1 MKTINKEL
9 GLSRVAKS
17 TPYFTFDASDISSK
31 IDRVETYSGST
42 VFDDLIKSVNEKDF
56 SNIKNEA
63 NMYAFKLPDYAVN
76 KDTSNEDVQFV
87 ISKLQREKE
96 RISSLMWDK
105 YQGKDGM
112 VNIFDNLAIG
122 KDKARSRA
130 QNFIKTGN
138 IDGNY
143 SKSNDEKL
151 NTLRKGLIN
160 NIRTFL
166 GIQLL
171 IQDLSK
177 LISRRAAIQTA
188 INDAISKQDLD
199 TLKKLKPLTTEQS
212 NQISE
217 AIKSITAEQERQ
229 KALADAQKK
238 IDEAKTEEEKK
249 KAQKEYD
256 NLVAQGSAAV
266 GTLSGATGIPKGALY
281 IGIGVAVVIAGVLI
295 YRGIRK

>member
-1 MKTINKEL
+1 MKTLNKEL

-17 TPYFTFDASDISSK
+17 TPYFTFDASDISTK

-42 VFDDLIKSVNEKDF
+42 IFDDLIKSINEKNF
-56 SNIKNEA
+56 SDIKNEA
-63 NMYAFKLPDYAVN
+63 SMYAFKLPDYAVN

-122 KDKARSRA
+122 KDKARERA
-130 QNFIKTGN
+130 QKFITTGN
-138 IDGNY
+138 IEGNY

-177 LISRRAAIQTA
+177 LLVRRADVQKA

-212 NQISE
+212 NQIAE

-229 KALADAQKK
+229 KALAEAQKK
-238 IDEAKTEEEKK
+238 VDEAKTEEEKK
-249 KAQKEYD
+249 QAQAELD
-256 NLVAQGSAAV
+256 TLINQGSKAV
-266 GTLSGATGIPKGALY
+266 GAIAKTTGISKGALY

>member
-31 IDRVETYSGST
+31 IDRVQTYSGST
-42 VFDDLIKSVNEKDF
+42 IFDDLIKSVYEKDF
-56 SNIKNEA
+56 QDIKNDA
-63 NMYAFKLPDYAVN
+63 SMYAFKLPDYAVN

-122 KDKARSRA
+122 KDKARLRA
-130 QNFIKTGN
+130 QKFITTGT
-138 IDGNY
+138 IEGNY
-143 SKSNDEKL
+143 SKANDGKL
-151 NTLRKGLIN
+151 NSLRKGLIN

-171 IQDLSK
+171 IQDLGK